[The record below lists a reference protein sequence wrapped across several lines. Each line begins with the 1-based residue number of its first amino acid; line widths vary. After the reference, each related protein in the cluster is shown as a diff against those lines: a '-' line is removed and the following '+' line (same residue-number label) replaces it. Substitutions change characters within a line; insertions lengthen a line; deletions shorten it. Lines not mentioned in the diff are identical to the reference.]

1 MHVCG
6 TYVRTY
12 VCIHARVY
20 TDLDLKGSGLQD
32 EASLQTVSYSIVT
45 MAPYI
50 YRYIYIYRSVI
61 VRPLDHRKPTFGPQ

>member
-20 TDLDLKGSGLQD
+20 TGLDLKGSGLQE

-50 YRYIYIYRSVI
+50 YI
-61 VRPLDHRKPTFGPQ
+61 GP